1 MPHDLIH
8 APGHDRRRSL
18 GWLAVRWIEALCL
31 YGRGD
36 VAGRRL
42 HNAFPDAIP
51 LSNELVELLVDA
63 YALEPDGRR
72 MYDMVFYSRPKGSNK
87 SGVAAWIAMFEAL
100 GPCRFSGWATG
111 GEVYEYLGFR
121 YVYRQGEPMGA
132 PITHP
137 FIRIMATEEKQTGHV
152 YDEVMYSLER
162 GPLRRGFDRDDDIG
176 HGRVIL
182 PEGGEIRPDTASS
195 AAKDGG
201 LESFAVFDEVHL
213 YYEPRLIRMFETVTR
228 NLAKREAA
236 QPWAFIPTTMYE
248 PGRGSIAELLHEE
261 AREIRAGTAAASR
274 LLFNH
279 RYAPADTNMDDDASF
294 EAGLREAY
302 GDAAS
307 YIDIKGLMARRRSK
321 TASREYTAQFF
332 LNQATA
338 SGGRAFDLA
347 KWDASL
353 VEKTKRYRKPG
364 EMIALGFDGSRT
376 QDSTSL
382 KATHIESGFQWRIAT
397 WERPEHAEDW
407 EVPEHE
413 VDAAVEEAFR
423 VYRVALMYA
432 DTSKWEA
439 AVARWAGRYNTLKR
453 SDIRVNGAGEL
464 VGDGSP
470 VVKWP
475 VQLHKKTAIAIKSYA
490 NAIQNGE
497 VLHGEDPLARRHL
510 ANAYRLPQNFT
521 DDDGSPLWLIMK
533 ERPMSPNKIDDAY
546 AGVLSWQ
553 ARNDAIA
560 KGCLNEEREA
570 TVMFA

>member
-1 MPHDLIH
+1 MPHDVIR

-18 GWLAVRWIEALCL
+18 GWLAVRWIEHFCL

-42 HNAFPDAIP
+42 HPAFDDGIP
-51 LSNELVELLVDA
+51 LTTELVELTVDA

-72 MYDMVFYSRPKGSNK
+72 MYDMVFYSRPKGSDK
-87 SGVAAWIAMFEAL
+87 SGHAARLGLFEAM
-100 GPCRFSGWATG
+100 GPCRFDGWAKG

-121 YVYRQGEPMGA
+121 YVYEKGEPMGR

-137 FIRIMATEEKQTGHV
+137 FLRLMATEEKQVGQV
-152 YDEVMYSLER
+152 YDEFVYSLQN
-162 GPLRRGFDRDDDIG
+162 GPLRMAFGRGDDIG
-176 HGRVIL
+176 LGRVIL
-182 PEGGEIRPDTASS
+182 PDGGEVRPDTASS

-201 LESFAVFDEVHL
+201 LESFAVFDEAHL
-213 YYEPRLIRMFETVTR
+213 YYKPELIRMFETVNR
-228 NLAKREAA
+228 NLAKRKEA

-261 AREIRAGTAAASR
+261 AREILAGTAAASR
-274 LLFNH
+274 LYFNH
-279 RYAPADTNMDDDASF
+279 RYAPAETNMDDDASF
-294 EAGLREAY
+294 EAGLREAF
-302 GDAAS
+302 GDAAE
-307 YIDIKGLMARRRSK
+307 YNDIKGIMQRRRSK

-347 KWDASL
+347 KWDAAR
-353 VEKTKRYRKPG
+353 VEKTKKYRKPG

-382 KATHIESGFQWRIAT
+382 KATHVESGFQWRLAT
-397 WERPEHAEDW
+397 WERPDNAGPDW
-407 EVPEHE
+407 EVPEDE
-413 VDAAVEEAFR
+413 VDAVIDDTFR
-423 VYRVALMYA
+423 TYRVALMYA

-439 AVARWAGRYNTLKR
+439 AVARWAGRYNH
-453 SDIRVNGAGEL
+453 GADEAKA
-464 VGDGSP
+464 V

-475 VQLHKKTAIAIKSYA
+475 VQLHKKTAIAIKAYA

-497 VLHGEDPLARRHL
+497 VLHGDDPLARRHL
-510 ANAYRLPQNFT
+510 ANAYRKPQNFT
-521 DDDGSPLWLIMK
+521 DDDGSPLWLITK

-560 KGCLNEEREA
+560 KGVLNQKGPSVYESRGIV
-570 TVMFA
+570 TV